1 MSKKAY
7 RPMRALILA
16 GVLSLAAASA
26 VQAGGKGGMSGEF
39 HSGAKAAPI
48 CDGTGR
54 SQKPTNDGRLSRD
67 WCRVIATDG
76 PGGPGDNN
84 GRTAEGTHA
93 YPVLASI
100 SDARERDPRS
110 SARSF

>member
-26 VQAGGKGGMSGEF
+26 VHAGGHVSGGDF
-39 HSGAKAAPI
+39 HSGASAAPI

-54 SQKPTNDGRLSRD
+54 TQKTANDGRLSRD
-67 WCRVIATDG
+67 WCRVIAGD
-76 PGGPGDNN
+76 GGPGSPGDDT
-84 GRTAEGTHA
+84 GRTADAAHA
-93 YPVLASI
+93 YPVLAGGRGGMSG
-100 SDARERDPRS
+100 DV
-110 SARSF
+110 